1 MLRRFFCH
9 PRRVKKP
16 EMQQGG
22 TIMSAA
28 AKFVR
33 DHRPGDNPSAARTDR
48 SDGQLPGVRL
58 ALSVALMLSAFAPAA
73 LGQIVAAPIS
83 EDPVT
88 IDSGLVSGKVLASG
102 VKAYFGVPYAS
113 PPVGELRWREPQPMR
128 SWQGVYHADRMAPEC
143 IQVLRRHNLN
153 HYFGEEAT
161 SEDCLY
167 LNIWASKDAKA
178 GAKLPVIVYIYGGG
192 FTLGSSGMA
201 MYGGENVAS
210 KGTIFVSFN
219 YRVGALGNMAHPEL
233 TAESSHHA
241 SGNYGFHDQ
250 VAALQW
256 VHRNIDRFGGDP
268 DNVTISG
275 QSAGAMSVSAL
286 EASPLAMG
294 LFKRGFAMSL
304 SLFDNRFHFA
314 PLAEAEKTGLEVQTA
329 LGANSLAEMRL
340 MSADKILALQKDCQL
355 GCAGTVA
362 VGPDIDGHF
371 LPDTVPNIFAAGKQ
385 NDVATISGFTRDESS
400 NDLRTAANLE
410 AYIAVARK
418 LYGDQAE
425 RFLTLYPASNDQQAK
440 AMGLAAAR
448 EGQAEAGTR
457 NWALAQHKT
466 GTAPFYMYMFSR
478 VHPFAEN
485 VKFFDNPI
493 AIGAYH
499 TSDVPYWFQTLD
511 AMNKIRVTRVWTEF
525 DRDLSNRMADCLVA
539 FARTGDPATPATLWP
554 QWTPKSEKFIEFGDT
569 TEVREE
575 SAERMEF
582 HTPANVTP
590 STPRISR
597 D

>member
-1 MLRRFFCH
+1 M
-9 PRRVKKP
+9 
-16 EMQQGG
+16 
-22 TIMSAA
+22 
-28 AKFVR
+28 
-33 DHRPGDNPSAARTDR
+33 
-48 SDGQLPGVRL
+48 
-58 ALSVALMLSAFAPAA
+58 LSVGEFVLDSRHGHHPCATRTGCSGRTLRLLCLAFSVVLMLSVFAPGAFA
-73 LGQIVAAPIS
+73 QIVAKPIP
-83 EDPVT
+83 EDPLT
-88 IDSGLVSGKVLASG
+88 IDSGSVSGKVLASG
-102 VKAYFGVPYAS
+102 VKAYFGVPYAA
-113 PPVGELRWREPQPMR
+113 PPVGDLRWREPQPVQP
-128 SWQGVYHADRMAPEC
+128 WEGVYHADRMAPEC

-167 LNIWASKDAKA
+167 LNIWASQDAKP
-178 GAKLPVIVYIYGGG
+178 GARLPVIVYIYGGG
-192 FTLGSSGMA
+192 FTLGSSGIA
-201 MYGGENVAS
+201 MYGGENVAG
-210 KGTIFVSFN
+210 KGTVFVSFN

-241 SGNYGFHDQ
+241 SGNYGLLDQ

-256 VHRNIDRFGGDP
+256 VHRNIDKFGGDP

-286 EASPLAMG
+286 EASPLAKG

-304 SLFDNRFHFA
+304 SLFDNRFHFV
-314 PLAEAEKTGLEVQTA
+314 PLAEAEKIGLEVQAA

-340 MSADKILALQKDCQL
+340 ISADKILALQKDCQL
-355 GCAGTVA
+355 GCAGAIA
-362 VGPDIDGHF
+362 VGPDIDGYF

-400 NDLRTAANLE
+400 NELRTAANLE
-410 AYIAVARK
+410 AYVAAARK

-425 RFLTLYPASNDQQAK
+425 RFLALYPASNDQQAK
-440 AMGLAAAR
+440 AVGLTAAR

-457 NWALAQHKT
+457 NWALAQSKT
-466 GTAPFYMYMFSR
+466 GTAPFHMYMFSR
-478 VHPFAEN
+478 VHPFTADA
-485 VKFFDNPI
+485 KFFDNPR

-511 AMNKIRVTRVWTEF
+511 AMNKIRVTRVWSEF
-525 DRDLSNRMADCLVA
+525 DHDLSNRMSDCLVA
-539 FARTGDPATPATLWP
+539 FARTGDPATFATPWP
-554 QWTPKSEKFIEFGDT
+554 EWTPKSEKYVDFGDT
-569 TEVREE
+569 TEIREE
-575 SAERMEF
+575 NAERMQF

-590 STPRISR
+590 STPHISR